1 MDNLEIAKALFGTKP
16 QQPNGGQTTTTYGIA
31 VGDSENGLVR
41 VNLGGDTV
49 SADDEQTV
57 EIETTF
63 AVKEG
68 DAVITSLIGA
78 DGTGKAPVVTGVV
91 GRGDEQEAEIKSV
104 TNYVWNDEHGLH
116 VSTEERS
123 VQGANI
129 LLDSDSLDIRN
140 GASDS
145 ESDQTVYASFGRE
158 VTIGSRASGSD
169 VGLYSQVF
177 GQKCTA
183 AGDYSFASGY
193 QTMARGTY
201 SHAEGYS
208 NSIYTGDNSHAE
220 GANNEIRASYAHAEG
235 VANKVNGNA
244 SHAEG
249 RLNTVGAYSHVE
261 GEANTVSGWYCHVEG
276 THNLASSDNQHVQ
289 GKYNVDDANST
300 YADIAGNGSADNARS
315 NAYNMDW
322 NGNAEFKGEVY
333 LGGCTPNGETPHPAV
348 RYNTSNSQSEYYN
361 GSSWAQVPSKRSAGW
376 DELWTNEDETSNFA
390 AQTVS
395 LDLSGWA
402 FIAIVTR
409 FSTTHNYKTI
419 NIIRVGDTCPLD
431 TGNLYSTMY
440 TAKRSAAVSESGVTF
455 STGYRNTTGTTGTD
469 YCIPVAI
476 YGVVAYVPRVLKTA
490 SGSVITVYDALSKAV
505 ESLVVDINAVQN
517 LNGYDNPWPAG
528 GGKNKFDVS
537 KMVNTSGITINN
549 GVISVTGNAKNSG
562 KKLSELADLT
572 VGETYILTANTTGTE
587 NIIYLYGTGANVSW
601 AFGTSKTITQEMLD
615 ALVMFYGGANTT
627 SQISN
632 FMIRLASV
640 TDATYAPYSN
650 ICPISGW
657 SNVNVYREAQYD
669 AGATPYATI
678 NLNGTVYGGS
688 LDVTT
693 GVLTVTHHFAT
704 YNGSENWSSGTN
716 YYVLFSQPNSTGNN
730 DLTQIANWLKAGGSS
745 HYTTYGCYR
754 AQANGAIC
762 VGTIGS
768 PWSSVSDFK
777 TALATNP
784 LTICYELATP
794 QTVQLSPTTVRMVT
808 GNNALWADSGD
819 SEVQYWAAQ

>member
-68 DAVITSLIGA
+68 DSVITSLIGA

-276 THNLASSDNQHVQ
+276 THNLASSNNQHVQ
-289 GKYNVDDANST
+289 GKYNVDDSNSI

-315 NAYNMDW
+315 NSYNMDW

-333 LGGCTPNGETPHPAV
+333 VGGCTPNGETPYPVV

-402 FIAIVTR
+402 FIAIATR

-431 TGNLYSTMY
+431 TGNLFSTMY
-440 TAKRSAAVSESGVTF
+440 TAKRSAAVSESGITF
-455 STGYRNTTGTTGTD
+455 STGYRNTTGTTGAE

-476 YGVVAYVPRVLKTA
+476 YGVVASVTGLLKTA
-490 SGSVITVYDALSKAV
+490 SGSVITVSDALSKAV
-505 ESLVVDINAVQN
+505 ASLIVDINAVQN

-528 GGKNKFDVS
+528 GGKNKFNPSEAQNNKWVNSSTGAIENVNGYWVTGYIPVKAGDVVRCPTKGS
-537 KMVNTSGITINN
+537 ARNAWYNADKSQAAYVSYSGAGNGIT
-549 GVISVTGNAKNSG
+549 AP
-562 KKLSELADLT
+562 ADGFIVLT
-572 VGETYILTANTTGTE
+572 VKG
-587 NIIYLYGTGANVSW
+587 S
-601 AFGTSKTITQEMLD
+601 D
-615 ALVMFYGGANTT
+615 
-627 SQISN
+627 ISLGSDFIMTLN
-632 FMIRLASV
+632 NSDL
-640 TDATYAPYSN
+640 TYAPYSN
-650 ICPISGW
+650 ICPISGFDEIKI
-657 SNVNVYREAQYD
+657 YRESAYD
-669 AGATPYATI
+669 PTASARYTVSLASA
-678 NLNGTVYGGS
+678 GTVYGGS

-693 GVLTVTHHFAT
+693 GVLTVTHGYIAS
-704 YNGSENWSSGTN
+704 YSGESLPSSWISDRDK
-716 YYVLFSQPNSTGNN
+716 YE
-730 DLTQIANWLKAGGSS
+730 
-745 HYTTYGCYR
+745 
-754 AQANGAIC
+754 
-762 VGTIGS
+762 VGTT
-768 PWSSVSDFK
+768 P
-777 TALATNP
+777 TAGAEVV
-784 LTICYELATP
+784 YELATP
-794 QTVQLSPTTVRMVT
+794 QTVQLSPTIVRMLA